1 MDKLL
6 TVREVAERLGVTYSR
21 VSQFMATG
29 RLKREKFE
37 SAVRIRESELN
48 RFLAER
54 AARNKP
60 IPDALPEK
68 AVAA

>member
-6 TVREVAERLGVTYSR
+6 TIREVAERLEVTYSR
-21 VSQFMATG
+21 VQQLMSAG
-29 RLKREKFE
+29 RLKRETFDGG
-37 SAVRIRESELN
+37 VRIRESELN

-68 AVAA
+68 AVSA